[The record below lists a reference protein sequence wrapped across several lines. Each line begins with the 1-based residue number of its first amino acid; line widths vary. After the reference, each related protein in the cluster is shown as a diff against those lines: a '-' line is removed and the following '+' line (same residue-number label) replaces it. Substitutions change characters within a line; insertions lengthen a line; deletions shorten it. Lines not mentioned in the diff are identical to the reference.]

1 MTENERLE
9 LVKSARMVQKNSHAP
24 YSNFH
29 VGAAVQTESGEI
41 YVGTNIE
48 NASYGLTICA
58 ERAAIFNA
66 ISHGQHKIRAI
77 AITSSNEKP
86 TPPCGACR
94 QVIKEFSDV
103 NTLVIMAGKDQTF
116 DTKTI
121 DELLPFSFVL
131 K

>member
-1 MTENERLE
+1 MIDEKKNELIAKARL
-9 LVKSARMVQKNSHAP
+9 AQKMSYAP

-29 VGAAVQTESGEI
+29 VGAAVRMDNGEI
-41 YVGTNIE
+41 YIGTNIE

-66 ISHGQHKIRAI
+66 VSQGQRKLTAI
-77 AITSSNEKP
+77 AITSSSGKP

-94 QVIKEFSDV
+94 QVIREFSDSRA
-103 NTLVIMAGKDQTF
+103 LVIMAGKDQTF
-116 DTKTI
+116 ETKTI
-121 DELLPFSFVL
+121 DELLPLSFVL